1 MRLKYQLRGLG
12 IGIIITAALLMGFSD
27 KEDAADK
34 TNDMIAMVSTA
45 DETTQEAVLQTI
57 PEVSTQD
64 KIEDNA
70 EDSED
75 NIEETQEAVTQ
86 EEPVSEEE
94 TALDVETENASEH
107 EQTSE
112 NVIEDVIEDNKSEEM
127 QSEEIESK
135 ESEAE
140 TEHTDAVI
148 IKIVSGDDS
157 GTVARKLQ
165 VAGLIENAS
174 EYDAYLMQHG
184 FDKKISVGTV
194 EIEKGSTW
202 LEIAQKLS
210 ERK

>member
-12 IGIIITAALLMGFSD
+12 IGIVITAALLMGFSD
-27 KEDAADK
+27 KGDAADK
-34 TNDMIAMVSTA
+34 TDDMTAMESIEAETA
-45 DETTQEAVLQTI
+45 QEESRQTI

-64 KIEDNA
+64 WIEDNA
-70 EDSED
+70 EDSNAEG
-75 NIEETQEAVTQ
+75 NNEETQEAVTQ
-86 EEPVSEEE
+86 EMSVSEEE
-94 TALDVETENASEH
+94 TAVDVEAENASEQ

-112 NVIEDVIEDNKSEEM
+112 MVMEADKQEEM
-127 QSEEIESK
+127 KAEETEAG
-135 ESEAE
+135 ESESE

>member
-27 KEDAADK
+27 KGAAAGK
-34 TNDMIAMVSTA
+34 TDDTIAMASTE
-45 DETTQEAVLQTI
+45 DETTQEAVWQTI

-64 KIEDNA
+64 KIED
-70 EDSED
+70 SMED

-94 TALDVETENASEH
+94 TASDVETENASEH

-135 ESEAE
+135 ESESE
-140 TEHTDAVI
+140 TEHTDTVI